1 MYRRDRPLVPEFDG
15 TEALYL
21 RYGLEDFDG
30 ECLAV
35 TAISFP
41 CMSVNRGTLSEP
53 EDLLFSQTGAWNGLG
68 AIEFLV
74 ADIPAEV
81 TQAQGPAY
89 QFYMRHVPDPDNYSH
104 SEIWSVQA
112 SDRDIPKTPSKTV
125 KLDYRVRLSRRITR
139 DRVRIPAGRNR
150 ASQ

>member
-1 MYRRDRPLVPEFDG
+1 MYRRDRPLVPEFAG
-15 TEALYL
+15 AEALYL

-35 TAISFP
+35 TAIKFP

-53 EDLLFSQTGAWNGLG
+53 EDVLFSQTGALNGLG
-68 AIEFLV
+68 AVECLV

-89 QFYMRHVPDPDNYSH
+89 QFYVRHVPDPDNYSH

-112 SDRDIPKTPSKTV
+112 SNRDTPKAPSNSV
-125 KLDYRVRLSRRITR
+125 KLEYRVRLSRRITR
-139 DRVRIPAGRNR
+139 DGVRIPAGRNR
-150 ASQ
+150 AGQ